1 MPGGVALRKLVLLTG
16 TSGVD
21 IDDVLALARELVEA
35 GVIPG
40 RVGVV
45 KFEDFITSR
54 LLAHIT
60 SVLRYFIESRPSAL
74 AHFNEAYE
82 ALKEVV
88 AGEGYTTLYL
98 AAHLS
103 YMVEGHLIPNPALGK
118 ILGLAEEATVIYY
131 VEDYYDALD
140 RIRRRSS
147 ELQDLLASFN
157 LDPISYLEWRGLDH
171 NLLGLLSSMHGN
183 VETIVFGI
191 KHPRET
197 HERLLIYAA
206 LPRMEARR
214 RFHPAYFS
222 HPITYYRRVYARL
235 KALKGEASISSL
247 RGVRRLEEIKEELRR
262 RLPTLILFEPTTIDE
277 ILEDPPTEAARAAG
291 CAENCP
297 EGLEEGEPVVTPL
310 VTSDNRWPLP
320 RGVLHRDYSYMD
332 KRALNIVGSDFGAL
346 YGVDTLEGLR
356 EAFCPRQ
363 CSPSPSSCPSV
374 EASRLRRLIDLQ
386 VRVRDYEYVAQ
397 SSLLIASTIVYLT
410 RDERGWRAFLVRS
423 QGMEAEIRRAQALGR
438 PVYLLVD
445 PVILE
450 DPEDPEIAIGSQL
463 PGMLLECRI
472 PEARDA
478 REAAETAP
486 QRCISEL
493 SRSGPF
499 TLNLNVVNLSVVPLK
514 SFAEALSSLS
524 KWGMPPG

>member
-1 MPGGVALRKLVLLTG
+1 MPLRKLVLLTG

-21 IDDVLALARELVEA
+21 IDSVLALARDLAEA
-35 GVIPG
+35 GVVPG
-40 RVGVV
+40 RVGVI

-82 ALKEVV
+82 SLRGIVEKE
-88 AGEGYTTLYL
+88 EYTILYL

-103 YMVEGHLIPNPALGK
+103 YMVEGHLIPNPVLGR
-118 ILGLAEEATVIYY
+118 ILGLAREATVIYY

-140 RIRRRSS
+140 RIRRRAS

-171 NLLGLLSSMHGN
+171 NLLGLLSSMHES

-197 HERLLIYAA
+197 HERLLVYAA
-206 LPRMEARR
+206 YPRMEARR
-214 RFHPAYFS
+214 RFHLAYFS
-222 HPITYYRRVYARL
+222 HPITYYRRVYAHL
-235 KALKGEASISSL
+235 KASRGKARLSDLK
-247 RGVRRLEEIKEELRR
+247 GVRRLEEIKEELRR
-262 RLPTLILFEPTTIDE
+262 RLPSLILFEPTTIDE
-277 ILEDPPTEAARAAG
+277 ILEDTPLEAAKAAG
-291 CAENCP
+291 CAESCP
-297 EGLEEGEPVVTPL
+297 QDMAGGEPVVTPL
-310 VTSDNRWPLP
+310 VTSENRWPLP
-320 RGVLHRDYSYMD
+320 RGVLHKDYSYAGG
-332 KRALNIVGSDFGAL
+332 RPLNVVGGEFRAL

-363 CSPSPSSCPSV
+363 CSTTHSSCPGV

-386 VRVRDYEYVAQ
+386 IRVRDYEYVAQ
-397 SSLLIASTIVYLT
+397 SSLLIASTIVYLA
-410 RDERGWRAFLVRS
+410 RDKGVWRAFLVRS

-445 PVILE
+445 PVIVDGVE
-450 DPEDPEIAIGSQL
+450 DPEVAIGLQH

-472 PEARDA
+472 PEASDA
-478 REAAETAP
+478 GEAAGMAP
-486 QRCISEL
+486 QRCVGEL
-493 SRSGPF
+493 SRAGPF
-499 TLNLNVVNLSVVPLK
+499 TLNLNVVNLSIVDLK
-514 SFAEALSSLS
+514 SFAEALASLS
-524 KWGMPPG
+524 RWGVKQG